1 MRGPRGERACSDCGA
16 ELAGVHCSKCGAW
29 NWSNPPAELA
39 ARAPA
44 KVIRFED
51 IETEVLPRISLG
63 IVDRCLDVQGWEKS
77 GKSGVVVSDVVL
89 LGGGPGAGK
98 STLCLGIAECI
109 CAVGTCLYVAAE
121 EDLMAIKVRGRR
133 LKIKTRNRLQFLP
146 AMGGGVDLLAT
157 IYELRPAGV
166 IIDSIDGLTGR
177 DPEAEMALLD
187 ILKKACVLLQ
197 MPAIVISQVT
207 KELDFSGFQAK
218 KHHVDVLLTLTADPE
233 LKTGNN
239 EAVRIL
245 ETTDKNR
252 NGRAYVETFLSMTE
266 TGLSYWNSE
275 EEGIENGVRLP
286 EES

>member
-1 MRGPRGERACSDCGA
+1 MRCA
-16 ELAGVHCSKCGAW
+16 KCGTW
-29 NWSNPPAELA
+29 NWSNPPADVA
-39 ARAPA
+39 ITAPA
-44 KVIRFED
+44 KVVGFDE

-63 IVDRCLDVQGWEKS
+63 IVDRCLDVIGYEKH
-77 GKSGVVVSDVVL
+77 GKSGVVLSDVVL

-98 STLCLGIAECI
+98 STLSIAMAESI
-109 CAVGTCLYVAAE
+109 CEVGTCLYVAAE
-121 EDLMAIKVRGRR
+121 EDLMAIKVRGLR
-133 LKIKTRNRLQFLP
+133 LKAKPKTRKRLKFLP
-146 AMGGGVDLLAT
+146 AMGGGVDLLAV
-157 IYELRPAGV
+157 IYDIKPAGV
-166 IIDSIDGLTGR
+166 IIDSIDGLVGR

-187 ILKKACVLLQ
+187 ILKKACCLLK

-218 KHHVDVLLTLTADPE
+218 KHHVDVLLTMTADSE
-233 LKTGNN
+233 MKSENG

-252 NGRAYVETFLSMTE
+252 NGRAYVETFLEMTE

-286 EES
+286 DSE

>member
-1 MRGPRGERACSDCGA
+1 MRCA
-16 ELAGVHCSKCGAW
+16 KCGAW
-29 NWSNPPAELA
+29 NWSNPPAEIA
-39 ARAPA
+39 ARVPA
-44 KVIRFED
+44 RVIPFEA

-63 IVDRCLDVQGWEKS
+63 IVDRCLDIQGWEKT

-89 LGGGPGAGK
+89 LGGGPGGGK
-98 STLCLGIAECI
+98 STLCLAIAECI

-133 LKIKTRNRLQFLP
+133 LGLETRNRLMFLP
-146 AMGGGVDLLAT
+146 AMGGGVDLLAV
-157 IYELRPAGV
+157 IYEVKPAGL

-177 DPEAEMALLD
+177 DATAELDLLA

-197 MPAIVISQVT
+197 MPAIVVSQVT

-218 KHHVDVLLTLTADPE
+218 KHNVDVLLTMTADSE
-233 LKTGNN
+233 LKSSNG

-252 NGRAYVETFLSMTE
+252 NGRAYVETYLEMTE
-266 TGLSYWNSE
+266 TGLSYWNNE
-275 EEGIENGVRLP
+275 VEGIENGVRLP
-286 EES
+286 EDG

>member
-1 MRGPRGERACSDCGA
+1 MAIGPRGERCCSECGA
-16 ELAGVHCSKCGAW
+16 ELSGVRCPKCGTW

-44 KVIRFED
+44 KVISFEE
-51 IETEVLPRISLG
+51 IETEILPRISLG
-63 IVDRCLDVQGWEKS
+63 IVDRCLDVIGYEKH

-98 STLCLGIAECI
+98 STLSLDIAECF

-133 LKIKTRNRLQFLP
+133 LKIKTKNRLKFLP
-146 AMGGGVDLLAT
+146 AMGGGVDLLAV
-157 IYELRPAGV
+157 IYDIKPAGV
-166 IIDSIDGLTGR
+166 IIDSIDGLVGR
-177 DPEAEMALLD
+177 DPESEMALLD
-187 ILKKACVLLQ
+187 VLKKACVLLQ

-218 KHHVDVLLTLTADPE
+218 KHHVDVLLTMTADSE
-233 LKTGNN
+233 LKSENG
-239 EAVRIL
+239 EAVRVL

-252 NGRAYVETFLSMTE
+252 NGRAYVETYLEMTE

-275 EEGIENGVRLP
+275 EEGIENGVRAV
-286 EES
+286 E